1 MKHLFFVQS
10 AHLEFLS
17 ASIINELG
25 LNPFDCQFFCLRGYR
40 SISKINTID
49 LPKNF
54 RGNFFRSAR
63 IDTFK
68 DRYAELLAIINFAT
82 SGQKF
87 LAYLPQF
94 FEAFVPFVVTHPDCV
109 GFYHIE
115 EGLHSSI
122 YPIDASV
129 RNSWGSRL
137 ELEANHLLTRLLLKT
152 VNVSS
157 NQLPKPCFSSSS
169 AKAYFCISDFAYPG
183 ADQRKKIKLP
193 LNGGHKYLQT
203 DETIDKGKKCVAI
216 PIDSLN
222 FRNVDE
228 LEAYTAL
235 LVKSLHQI
243 PDLDERVLLLKMHPK
258 TKNHSVL
265 EGISK
270 IIDVHFCDENLI
282 IKCTSTPLEYLY
294 EDSIDVIFIGGVSS
308 VLAYASISGKEVLSC
323 ARDIHNNDLFAR
335 LHHSKSQMIE
345 AILENSGV
353 KLISS
358 VQ

>member
-10 AHLEFLS
+10 AHLDFLS

-25 LNPFDCQFFCLRGYR
+25 LNPSDCQFICLRGYR
-40 SISKINTID
+40 TISKINTID
-49 LPKNF
+49 LPENF
-54 RGNFFRSAR
+54 RGSFFRSAR
-63 IDTFK
+63 RSTFK
-68 DRYAELLAIINFAT
+68 DRYAELVAIINLAT

-94 FEAFVPFVVTHPDCV
+94 FEAFVPFVITHPDCV

-122 YPIDASV
+122 YPIDASA

-137 ELEANHLLTRLLLKT
+137 ELEANHLLTKLLLKT
-152 VNVSS
+152 ITVSS
-157 NQLPKPCFSSSS
+157 DHLPKPCFSSSS
-169 AKAYFCISDFAYPG
+169 AKAYFCISDSAYPG

-193 LNGGHKYLQT
+193 LNGGLKYLQT
-203 DETIDKGKKCVAI
+203 DETLHKGKKYVAI

-222 FRNVDE
+222 FCNVEE

-235 LVKSLHQI
+235 LLKSLHQI
-243 PDLDERVLLLKMHPK
+243 RDLDERAVLLKMHPK
-258 TKNHSVL
+258 TKNHRVL
-265 EGISK
+265 EDVSKAIST
-270 IIDVHFCDENLI
+270 HFCEENLV

-308 VLAYASISGKEVLSC
+308 VLAYASISGKEVLSY

-353 KLISS
+353 KLVSS